1 MFVITMLTYLTILD
15 ITIYKAQLKQFYALR
30 SVMIFMD
37 CLVCI
42 THIDFFHYSYKIT
55 SEYLKGLRTEIE
67 HLQLLREKAKVKLQR
82 DFENWWTQEGAR
94 LQVSLF
100 TIYSSIIDILL
111 VSNFSVQ
118 SRFL

>member
-1 MFVITMLTYLTILD
+1 MLTYLTILD
-15 ITIYKAQLKQFYALR
+15 ITIYKAQLKQLYALQ

-42 THIDFFHYSYKIT
+42 THTDFFLYSYKIT
-55 SEYLKGLRTEIE
+55 SGYLKGLRTEIE
-67 HLQLLREKAKVKLQR
+67 HLQLLREKAKVKLQK

-100 TIYSSIIDILL
+100 TIYSSMLCYSLI
-111 VSNFSVQ
+111 FC
-118 SRFL
+118 